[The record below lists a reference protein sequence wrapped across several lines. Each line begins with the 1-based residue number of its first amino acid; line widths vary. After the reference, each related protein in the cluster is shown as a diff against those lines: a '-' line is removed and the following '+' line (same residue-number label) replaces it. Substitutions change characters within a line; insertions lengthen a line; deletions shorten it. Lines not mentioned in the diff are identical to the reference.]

1 MTTADHPRTVVLGL
15 GNLLMADDG
24 VGLIALARLEEE
36 WFVPRDV
43 ELVDGGTWGMNL
55 LPVIEKADRVIFLD
69 AIDLGDP
76 PGTLIRLEGDE
87 IPRFLGMK
95 LSPHQID
102 LREVLALAELRGTL
116 PGELVALG
124 IQPARVELS
133 TTLSPVVE
141 ARLDQV
147 VHMAA
152 ETLMRWGFGVC
163 RWSEHGRRRSKRRVV
178 ASAGLH
184 GNPSPISHLPSP
196 ISSHA

>member
-1 MTTADHPRTVVLGL
+1 MMTADPPRTVVLGL

-76 PGTLIRLEGDE
+76 PGTLIRLEDEE
-87 IPRFLGMK
+87 IPRFLGVK

-141 ARLDQV
+141 ARLDHL
-147 VHMAA
+147 VHMTA

-163 RWSEHGRRRSKRRVV
+163 RWSQHGRRRSKRRVV
-178 ASAGLH
+178 AGAGASRKTL
-184 GNPSPISHLPSP
+184 SHLLSP
-196 ISSHA
+196 ASSHA

>member
-1 MTTADHPRTVVLGL
+1 MMTADHPRTVVLGL

-69 AIDLGDP
+69 AIDVGDP
-76 PGTLIRLEGDE
+76 PGTLIRLEDTE
-87 IPRFLGMK
+87 IPRLLGMK

-141 ARLDQV
+141 ARLDQL

-152 ETLMRWGFGVC
+152 ETLMSWGFGVC
-163 RWSEHGRRRSKRRVV
+163 RWSDHGRRARDPVPRARSSRRHV
-178 ASAGLH
+178 SR
-184 GNPSPISHLPSP
+184 PSPV
-196 ISSHA
+196 SSHA

>member
-1 MTTADHPRTVVLGL
+1 MMTADPPRTVVLGL

-76 PGTLIRLEGDE
+76 PGTLIRLEDEE
-87 IPRFLGMK
+87 IPRFLGVK

-141 ARLDQV
+141 ARLDHL
-147 VHMAA
+147 VHMTA

-163 RWSEHGRRRSKRRVV
+163 RWSQHGRRRNKRRVV
-178 ASAGLH
+178 AGAGASGKTL
-184 GNPSPISHLPSP
+184 SHLLSP
-196 ISSHA
+196 VSSHA

>member
-1 MTTADHPRTVVLGL
+1 MRNPDSRPVVVLGL

-43 ELVDGGTWGMNL
+43 ERVDGGTWGMNL
-55 LPVIEKADRVIFLD
+55 LPIIERADRVILLD

-76 PGTLIRLEGDE
+76 PGTLIRLEGEE
-87 IPRFLGMK
+87 IPRFLGLK

-116 PGELVALG
+116 PGELIALG
-124 IQPARVELS
+124 IQPARVEMS

-141 ARLDQV
+141 ARLDQL
-147 VHMAA
+147 VHMTA
-152 ETLMRWGFGVC
+152 EILMHWGFDLC
-163 RWSEHGRRRSKRRVV
+163 RWSDYGRRGSQVE
-178 ASAGLH
+178 SAVGSLH
-184 GNPSPISHLPSP
+184 PGSHFSPAIP
-196 ISSHA
+196 SHA

>member
-1 MTTADHPRTVVLGL
+1 MRNPDSRPVVVLGL

-43 ELVDGGTWGMNL
+43 ERVDGGTWGMNL
-55 LPVIEKADRVIFLD
+55 LPIIERADRVILLD

-76 PGTLIRLEGDE
+76 PGTLIRLEGEE
-87 IPRFLGMK
+87 IPRFLGLK

-116 PGELVALG
+116 PGELIALG
-124 IQPARVELS
+124 IQPARVEMS

-141 ARLDQV
+141 ARLDQL
-147 VHMAA
+147 VHMTA
-152 ETLMRWGFGVC
+152 EILMHWGFDLC
-163 RWSEHGRRRSKRRVV
+163 RWSDYGRRGSQVE
-178 ASAGLH
+178 SAVGSLH
-184 GNPSPISHLPSP
+184 PDSHFSPAIPT
-196 ISSHA
+196 HA

>member
-24 VGLIALARLEEE
+24 VGLIALSRLEEE

-55 LPVIEKADRVIFLD
+55 LPVIERADRVILLD

-76 PGTLIRLEGDE
+76 PGTLIRLEGEE
-87 IPRFLGMK
+87 IPRFLGLK

-116 PGELVALG
+116 PGNLIALG
-124 IQPARVELS
+124 IQPARVEMS

-141 ARLDQV
+141 ARLDQL
-147 VHMAA
+147 VHMTA
-152 ETLMRWGFGVC
+152 EILIQWGFGLC
-163 RWSEHGRRRSKRRVV
+163 RWADYGRR
-178 ASAGLH
+178 G
-184 GNPSPISHLPSP
+184 SHLESAVGASHSASHFSSA
-196 ISSHA
+196 IASHA